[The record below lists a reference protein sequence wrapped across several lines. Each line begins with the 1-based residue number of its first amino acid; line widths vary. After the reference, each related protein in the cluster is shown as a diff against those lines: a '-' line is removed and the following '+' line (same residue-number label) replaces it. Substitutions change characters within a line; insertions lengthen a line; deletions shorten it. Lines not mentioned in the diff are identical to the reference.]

1 MIVSGFMR
9 PYLKE
14 LKMDF
19 EIPEEWKYIGLAF
32 LITILMTVILVVML
46 PDTPLE
52 FW

>member
-1 MIVSGFMR
+1 MMVSGFMR

-19 EIPEEWKYIGLAF
+19 EISETWKYIGLAF
-32 LITILMTVILVVML
+32 VITILMTVVLVVLL